1 MVYKALDELSTNASF
16 RAFEVRN
23 GLFFTSSDSYFAQ
36 GFSTEIGDTKIRDI
50 STEVA
55 ADYESTRT
63 TDDGTTLTQLLTY
76 IASTNKLK
84 DGDII
89 HVYVSFV
96 DLTVSC

>member
-1 MVYKALDELSTNASF
+1 MP
-16 RAFEVRN
+16 
-23 GLFFTSSDSYFAQ
+23 FFISSSSYLTQ

-55 ADYESTRT
+55 ADYDTTRT
-63 TDDGTTLTQLLTY
+63 TDDSTTLTQLLTY

-96 DLTVSC
+96 DLTISCS